1 MIVIGIVGLIS
12 SGKSTV
18 GKILEF
24 NGCRVLNL
32 DQMSHEVYL
41 KGSDAYREIINA
53 VSYTHLTLPTK
64 RIV

>member
-24 NGCRVLNL
+24 NGYRVLSL

-41 KGSDAYREIINA
+41 KGSDAYQEIINE
-53 VSYTHLTLPTK
+53 
-64 RIV
+64 